1 MPIRCEII
9 SQDRLVFEGDADIVI
24 APSTMGEVGIL
35 PNHAPLL
42 ATLELGKIKIRRNEE
57 EDIFAVTGG
66 ILEVQPNLVTIL
78 ADAAEHVDEINVQR
92 AEEAR
97 QRAEK
102 ILKEGPPPNSDVYLK
117 MGAALKRS
125 NLRLELANQYRK
137 RGQSSR
143 PPGMGA

>member
-9 SQDRLVFEGDADIVI
+9 SQDRLVFEGEVDIVI

-42 ATLELGKIKIRRNEE
+42 ATLELGRIKVRRGDE
-57 EDIFAVTGG
+57 EDVFAVTGG
-66 ILEVQPNLVTIL
+66 IIEVQPNLVTIL
-78 ADAAEHVDEINVQR
+78 ADAAEHVDEIDIKR
-92 AEEAR
+92 AQEAR

-102 ILKEGPPPNSDVYLK
+102 ILAEGPPPDTDTYLK
-117 MGAALKRS
+117 MEAALQRS

-137 RGQSSR
+137 RGQRAR
-143 PPGMGA
+143 PPGMGS